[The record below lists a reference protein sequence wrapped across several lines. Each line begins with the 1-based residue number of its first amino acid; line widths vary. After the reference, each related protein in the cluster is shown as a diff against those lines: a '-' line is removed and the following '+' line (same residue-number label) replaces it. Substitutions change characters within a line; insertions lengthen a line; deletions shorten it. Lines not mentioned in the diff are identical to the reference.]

1 MPIYDENIRH
11 TRGLEGLG
19 RVEMEFFT
27 ARNMVTLNMFSLEFE
42 MCKPNISRL
51 LNVLT
56 RDSSRIEKKI
66 AKIKVD
72 DRLIVVA
79 SDDCTH

>member
-1 MPIYDENIRH
+1 
-11 TRGLEGLG
+11 
-19 RVEMEFFT
+19 
-27 ARNMVTLNMFSLEFE
+27 MVTLNMFSLEFE

-79 SDDCTH
+79 SDCTH